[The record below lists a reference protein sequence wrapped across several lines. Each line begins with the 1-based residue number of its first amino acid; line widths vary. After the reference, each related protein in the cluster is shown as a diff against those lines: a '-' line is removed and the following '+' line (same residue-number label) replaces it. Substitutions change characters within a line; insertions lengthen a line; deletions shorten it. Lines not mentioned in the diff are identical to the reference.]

1 MFSSFSPL
9 TSRSSA
15 NRSSA
20 RQLPVSAGRWIVA
33 NMAGVALAMAT
44 FGVVADSPIVPEGA
58 VIGPVGHL
66 VGFLAFAAVLAAV
79 QRRALGIARTRY
91 RTWVLAQGVSVWL
104 AYGLAYVAM
113 GPPADFAL
121 GLVVLGIS
129 TGCLL
134 RAEARAEG
142 IAQVAGV
149 AGRRLPVRG
158 ALAGLAAVPAMFP
171 VVFVAE
177 PIDDL
182 LGGGFP
188 PFLVIVALIGAAGG
202 AAMGAVLRPVTTPQG
217 SPVEETVAAMRE
229 VAPAPRPV
237 AAPVRAVVGR

>member
-1 MFSSFSPL
+1 
-9 TSRSSA
+9 
-15 NRSSA
+15 
-20 RQLPVSAGRWIVA
+20 
-33 NMAGVALAMAT
+33 MAT
-44 FGVVADSPIVPEGA
+44 FGLVADSPLAPEGS
-58 VIGPVGHL
+58 VVEPVGHL

-104 AYGLAYVAM
+104 AYGLAYVAI

-121 GLVVLGIS
+121 GLVALGTS
-129 TGCLL
+129 TGFLL

-149 AGRRLPVRG
+149 AGRRLPLRG
-158 ALAGLAAVPAMFP
+158 ALAGLAAVPAMVP

-182 LGGGFP
+182 MGGGFP
-188 PFLVIVALIGAAGG
+188 PFLVIIGLIGAAGG
-202 AAMGAVLRPVTTPQG
+202 AALGAVLRPAAPPQG
-217 SPVEETVAAMRE
+217 LLEAPTVPAPAGTWSAMST
-229 VAPAPRPV
+229 VAPAPRPA
-237 AAPVRAVVGR
+237 AAPLRAVVGR